1 MVHHRREFHEPTL
14 RSILATF
21 LSLPSWPFVVH
32 WRFKKHTILKYMK
45 LHRSVTQSICS
56 LWNLNVVLIQNLSKG
71 PFRCFYTERV
81 LKTFE
86 PLRHSSNIFLVEDS
100 HSTSSSWSLIVE
112 TIRFDVK
119 KSPGASLHRRNTSV
133 ELFWA
138 IMNTS
143 SQTLLPA
150 LRHRSGRVLEE
161 QELDRV
167 EERIVRRMPR
177 RETRQRE
184 KKRKEES
191 TKEAV
196 AEEGV
201 DEISSLSFSLLP
213 PFPSLFNFVLTS

>member
-1 MVHHRREFHEPTL
+1 
-14 RSILATF
+14 
-21 LSLPSWPFVVH
+21 
-32 WRFKKHTILKYMK
+32 
-45 LHRSVTQSICS
+45 
-56 LWNLNVVLIQNLSKG
+56 
-71 PFRCFYTERV
+71 
-81 LKTFE
+81 
-86 PLRHSSNIFLVEDS
+86 
-100 HSTSSSWSLIVE
+100 
-112 TIRFDVK
+112 
-119 KSPGASLHRRNTSV
+119 
-133 ELFWA
+133 
-138 IMNTS
+138 MNTS

>member
-1 MVHHRREFHEPTL
+1 
-14 RSILATF
+14 
-21 LSLPSWPFVVH
+21 
-32 WRFKKHTILKYMK
+32 
-45 LHRSVTQSICS
+45 
-56 LWNLNVVLIQNLSKG
+56 
-71 PFRCFYTERV
+71 
-81 LKTFE
+81 
-86 PLRHSSNIFLVEDS
+86 
-100 HSTSSSWSLIVE
+100 
-112 TIRFDVK
+112 
-119 KSPGASLHRRNTSV
+119 
-133 ELFWA
+133 
-138 IMNTS
+138 MNTS

-167 EERIVRRMPR
+167 EERIVRRMLR

-201 DEISSLSFSLLP
+201 DEISSLFFSLLP